1 MSLSREPALSLAIVN
16 IGCSHDGNGAPIGG
30 DALICANGSIVW
42 IGASSDVRADDHE
55 TTIDAAGATVIP
67 GLIDSHFHSTFGDFT
82 PRQNAVGYLESYL
95 HGGMTRAISAS
106 EVHVPGRPSDRVGV
120 KALAVA
126 AFKCFEH
133 YRPHGV
139 TVHAGSVILE
149 PVLERSDF
157 ADLRRD
163 GVWMAK
169 AGFGRFDS
177 PMGYVPVVQAAR
189 AEGIHVMCHTGG
201 GSISGSQ
208 SKIGADALL
217 AMRPDVAGHVNGGP
231 TALTR
236 EENER
241 IVVEG
246 TDIALQLVQAGNLK
260 SAIHICELALEHR
273 QLDRIL
279 IASDTPTGS
288 GVITLGILRSM
299 AELASLGPLTP
310 EQTVTA
316 ATGAVGRIYKLDAG
330 VLAIGRPAD
339 IIVVDAPLGSQAES
353 AYDALRCGDVP
364 AVAVA
369 VTQGELRFARSR
381 NTPPPK
387 KPVRPLSAA
396 RAAGPWES
404 RVAGGGSP
412 EHTCC

>member
-1 MSLSREPALSLAIVN
+1 MSLAIVG
-16 IGCSHDGNGAPIGG
+16 IGVSHDGFGNPLAG
-30 DALICANGSIVW
+30 DALVCDGDRIAW
-42 IGASSDVRADDHE
+42 IGPSDQVRATDHE
-55 TTIDAAGATVIP
+55 TIVDAGGATVVP

-106 EVHVPGRPSDRVGV
+106 EVHVPGRPTDRVGV

-126 AFKCFEH
+126 AAKCYEH

-149 PVLERSDF
+149 PSLTPEDF
-157 ADLRRD
+157 ADLVRD

-169 AGFGRFDS
+169 AGFGGFAS
-177 PMGYVPVVQAAR
+177 PMEYVPIVHSAR
-189 AEGIHVMCHTGG
+189 AAGIHVMCHTGG

-217 AMRPDVAGHVNGGP
+217 AMQPDVAGHVNGGP
-231 TALTR
+231 TALTP

-246 TDIALQLVQAGNLK
+246 KAIALQLVQAGNLK
-260 SAIHICELALEHR
+260 SAIHLCELALQHD
-273 QLDRIL
+273 QLDRVL

-288 GVITLGILRSM
+288 GLITLGLLRSM
-299 AELASLGPLTP
+299 AELTSLGPLTP
-310 EQTVTA
+310 VQAITA
-316 ATGAVGRIYKLDAG
+316 TTGAVGRIYKIAAG
-330 VLAIGRPAD
+330 ALSLGRPAD
-339 IIVVDAPLGSQAES
+339 IIIIDAPLGSAARD
-353 AYDALRCGDVP
+353 AYGALSIGDVP

-369 VTQGELRFARSR
+369 ITQGELRFSRSR
-381 NTPPPK
+381 NTPPPQ
-387 KPVRPLSAA
+387 KPVRIRQTHRNHDAPNKASAS
-396 RAAGPWES
+396 GTP
-404 RVAGGGSP
+404 P
-412 EHTCC
+412 TCC

>member
-1 MSLSREPALSLAIVN
+1 MSLAIVN
-16 IGCSHDGNGAPIGG
+16 IGASHDGSGQPLAG
-30 DALICANGSIVW
+30 DALVCEDGRIAW
-42 IGASSDVRADDHE
+42 IGASDRVALDDHE
-55 TTIDAAGATVIP
+55 TVVDAAGALVIP

-106 EVHVPGRPSDRVGV
+106 EVHVPGRPTDRVGV

-126 AFKCFEH
+126 AAKCFEH

-149 PVLERSDF
+149 PDLTAADF
-157 ADLRRD
+157 ADLVRD

-169 AGFGRFDS
+169 AGFGRFAT
-177 PMGYVPVVQAAR
+177 PMEYVPVVRNAR
-189 AEGIHVMCHTGG
+189 AAGIHVMCHTGG

-231 TALTR
+231 TALTP

-246 TDIALQLVQAGNLK
+246 RDIALQLVQAGNLK
-260 SAIHICELALEHR
+260 SAIHLCELALQHG
-273 QLDRIL
+273 QLDRVM

-288 GVITLGILRSM
+288 GVITLGLLRSM
-299 AELASLGPLTP
+299 AELVSLGPLTP
-310 EQTVTA
+310 QQAVTA
-316 ATGAVGRIYKLDAG
+316 TTGAVGKIYHLDAG
-330 VLAIGRPAD
+330 FLAIGRPAD
-339 IIVVDAPLGSQAES
+339 ILIIDAPLGSAAHD
-353 AYDALRCGDVP
+353 AYEALAIGDVP

-369 VTQGELRFARSR
+369 ITQGELRFSRSR
-381 NTPPPK
+381 NTPPPQ
-387 KPVRPLSAA
+387 KPVKPLRTYGRPDAA
-396 RAAGPWES
+396 APKPPKGHES
-404 RVAGGGSP
+404 P
-412 EHTCC
+412 PTCC

>member
-1 MSLSREPALSLAIVN
+1 MSLAIVG
-16 IGCSHDGNGAPIGG
+16 IGVSHDGFGNPLAG
-30 DALICANGSIVW
+30 DALVCDGDRIAW
-42 IGASSDVRADDHE
+42 IGPSDQVRATDHE
-55 TTIDAAGATVIP
+55 TIVDAGGATVVP

-106 EVHVPGRPSDRVGV
+106 EVHVPGRPTDRVGV

-126 AFKCFEH
+126 AAKCYEH

-149 PVLERSDF
+149 PSLTPEDF
-157 ADLRRD
+157 ADLVRD

-169 AGFGRFDS
+169 AGFGGFAS
-177 PMGYVPVVQAAR
+177 PMEYVPIVHSAR
-189 AEGIHVMCHTGG
+189 AAGIHVMCHTGG

-217 AMRPDVAGHVNGGP
+217 AMQPDVAGHVNGGP
-231 TALTR
+231 TALTP

-241 IVVEG
+241 VVVEG
-246 TDIALQLVQAGNLK
+246 KAIALQLVQAGNLK
-260 SAIHICELALEHR
+260 SAIHLCELALQHD
-273 QLDRIL
+273 QLDRVL

-288 GVITLGILRSM
+288 GLITLGLLRSM

-310 EQTVTA
+310 VQAITA
-316 ATGAVGRIYKLDAG
+316 TTGAVGRIYKIAAG
-330 VLAIGRPAD
+330 ALTLGRPAD
-339 IIVVDAPLGSQAES
+339 IIIIDAPLGSAARD
-353 AYDALRCGDVP
+353 AYGALSIGDVP

-369 VTQGELRFARSR
+369 ITQGELRFSRSR
-381 NTPPPK
+381 NTPPPQ
-387 KPVRPLSAA
+387 KPVRIRQTHRNHDAPNKASAS
-396 RAAGPWES
+396 GTP
-404 RVAGGGSP
+404 P
-412 EHTCC
+412 TCC

>member
-1 MSLSREPALSLAIVN
+1 MSLAIVN
-16 IGCSHDGNGAPIGG
+16 IGISHDGNGATLSG
-30 DALICANGSIVW
+30 DAVVCADGAIAW
-42 IGASSDVRADDHE
+42 IGPSSQVRRGEHA
-55 TTIDAAGATVIP
+55 TVIDAAGATVIP

-106 EVHVPGRPSDRVGV
+106 EVHVPGRPIDRVGV

-126 AFKCFEH
+126 AAKCFEH

-149 PVLERSDF
+149 PDLTAEDF

-169 AGFGRFDS
+169 AGFGRFAS
-177 PMGYVPVVQAAR
+177 PMDYVPVVRAAR
-189 AEGIHVMCHTGG
+189 SQGIHVMCHTGG

-208 SKIGADALL
+208 SKIGAEALL
-217 AMRPDVAGHVNGGP
+217 AMQPNVAGHVNGGP
-231 TALTR
+231 TALTP

-246 TDIALQLVQAGNLK
+246 TEIALQLVQAGNLK
-260 SAIHICELALEHR
+260 SALHLCELALRHD
-273 QLDRIL
+273 QFHRIL
-279 IASDTPTGS
+279 LASDTPTGS
-288 GVITLGILRSM
+288 GLISLGLLRSM

-310 EQTVTA
+310 EQTITA
-316 ATGAVGRIYKLDAG
+316 ATGAVSRIYDLKAG
-330 VLAIGRPAD
+330 LLAIGWPAD
-339 IIVVDAPLGSQAES
+339 IIVIDAPLGSAAHN
-353 AYDALRCGDVP
+353 AYDALRIGDIP

-369 VTQGELRFARSR
+369 ITQGTVRFERSR
-381 NTPPPK
+381 NTPPPQK
-387 KPVRPLSAA
+387 DIKTLRPRDERRAGEHDAPDASAPA
-396 RAAGPWES
+396 
-404 RVAGGGSP
+404 
-412 EHTCC
+412 HHCC

>member
-1 MSLSREPALSLAIVN
+1 MSLAIVN
-16 IGCSHDGNGAPIGG
+16 IGASHDGFGQPLAG
-30 DALICANGSIVW
+30 DALVCEDGRIAW
-42 IGASSDVRADDHE
+42 IGASDRVALDDHE
-55 TTIDAAGATVIP
+55 TVVDAAGALVIP

-106 EVHVPGRPSDRVGV
+106 EVHVPGRPTDRVGV

-126 AFKCFEH
+126 AAKCFEH

-149 PVLERSDF
+149 PDLTAADF
-157 ADLRRD
+157 ADLVRD

-169 AGFGRFDS
+169 AGFGRFAT
-177 PMGYVPVVQAAR
+177 PMEYVPVVRNAR
-189 AEGIHVMCHTGG
+189 AAGIHVMCHTGG

-231 TALTR
+231 TALTP

-246 TDIALQLVQAGNLK
+246 SDIALQLVQAGNLK
-260 SAIHICELALEHR
+260 SAIHLCELALQHG
-273 QLDRIL
+273 QLDRVM

-288 GVITLGILRSM
+288 GVITLGLLRSM
-299 AELASLGPLTP
+299 AELVSLGPLTP
-310 EQTVTA
+310 QQAVTA
-316 ATGAVGRIYKLDAG
+316 TTGAVGKIYHLDAG
-330 VLAIGRPAD
+330 LLAIGRPAD
-339 IIVVDAPLGSQAES
+339 ILIIDAPLGSAAHD
-353 AYDALRCGDVP
+353 AYEALAIGDVP

-369 VTQGELRFARSR
+369 ITQGELRFSRSR
-381 NTPPPK
+381 NTPPPQ
-387 KPVRPLSAA
+387 KPVKPLRTYGRPDAA
-396 RAAGPWES
+396 APKPPKGHES
-404 RVAGGGSP
+404 P
-412 EHTCC
+412 PTCC

>member
-1 MSLSREPALSLAIVN
+1 MSLAIVG
-16 IGCSHDGNGAPIGG
+16 IGVSHDGLGTSLPG
-30 DALICANGSIVW
+30 DALVCDGDRISW
-42 IGASSDVRADDHE
+42 IGASDQVRLADHDVV
-55 TTIDAAGATVIP
+55 IDAAGATVIP

-106 EVHVPGRPSDRVGV
+106 EVHVPGRPTDRVGV

-126 AFKCFEH
+126 AAKCYEH

-149 PVLERSDF
+149 PSLTPEDF
-157 ADLRRD
+157 ADLVRD

-169 AGFGRFDS
+169 AGFGGFAS
-177 PMGYVPVVQAAR
+177 PMEYVPIVHAAR
-189 AEGIHVMCHTGG
+189 AAGIHVMCHTGG

-217 AMRPDVAGHVNGGP
+217 AMQPDVAGHVNGGP
-231 TALTR
+231 TALTP

-246 TDIALQLVQAGNLK
+246 TAIALQLVQAGNLK
-260 SAIHICELALEHR
+260 SAIHICELALQHG
-273 QLDRIL
+273 QLDRVL

-288 GVITLGILRSM
+288 GLITLGLLRSM

-310 EQTVTA
+310 SQTITA
-316 ATGAVGRIYKLDAG
+316 TTGAVGRIYSIDAG
-330 VLAIGRPAD
+330 LLAVGRPAD
-339 IIVVDAPLGSQAES
+339 ILIIDAPLGSAATD
-353 AYDALRCGDVP
+353 AYGALSIGDVP
-364 AVAVA
+364 AVGVA
-369 VTQGELRFARSR
+369 ITQGELRFARSR
-381 NTPPPK
+381 NTPPPQ
-387 KPVRPLSAA
+387 KPVRPL
-396 RAAGPWES
+396 RAQRNQQNQGALDNTDPRGN
-404 RVAGGGSP
+404 SP
-412 EHTCC
+412 TCC

>member
-1 MSLSREPALSLAIVN
+1 MSLAIIN
-16 IGCSHDGNGAPIGG
+16 IGISHDGLGMPIQG
-30 DALICANGSIVW
+30 DALVCADGSIAW
-42 IGASSDVRADDHE
+42 IGASTDVRRDDHE

-106 EVHVPGRPSDRVGV
+106 EVHVPGRPTDRVGV

-126 AFKCFEH
+126 AAKCFEH

-149 PVLERSDF
+149 PSLTRADF
-157 ADLRRD
+157 DDLMRD

-169 AGFGRFDS
+169 AGFGKFDS

-189 AEGIHVMCHTGG
+189 AAGIHVMCHTGG

-217 AMRPDVAGHVNGGP
+217 AMQPNVAGHVNGGP
-231 TALTR
+231 TALTP

-260 SAIHICELALEHR
+260 SAIHLCELVLQHDQLHR
-273 QLDRIL
+273 VV

-288 GVITLGILRSM
+288 GVITLGMLRSM

-316 ATGAVGRIYKLDAG
+316 TTGAVGRIYHLDAG
-330 VLAIGRPAD
+330 VLAVGRPAD
-339 IIVVDAPLGSQAES
+339 ILIIDAPLGSAAS
-353 AYDALRCGDVP
+353 TAYDALRLGDVP

-381 NTPPPK
+381 NTPPPQK
-387 KPVRPLSAA
+387 AVRAMRAA
-396 RAAGPWES
+396 SVAGPWERTS
-404 RVAGGGSP
+404 GST
-412 EHTCC
+412 ESGSDYTCC